1 MYGRRAAQRPGGR
14 YIHRKEAAE
23 DTHRC
28 AGVVSEGDNMKYKFT
43 VIIDTAEEL
52 LIGDKERIAQALER
66 VAGVRDVSFPNIEY
80 IQEQIK

>member
-1 MYGRRAAQRPGGR
+1 
-14 YIHRKEAAE
+14 
-23 DTHRC
+23 
-28 AGVVSEGDNMKYKFT
+28 MKYEFT
-43 VIIDTAEEL
+43 VTVDTAEEF